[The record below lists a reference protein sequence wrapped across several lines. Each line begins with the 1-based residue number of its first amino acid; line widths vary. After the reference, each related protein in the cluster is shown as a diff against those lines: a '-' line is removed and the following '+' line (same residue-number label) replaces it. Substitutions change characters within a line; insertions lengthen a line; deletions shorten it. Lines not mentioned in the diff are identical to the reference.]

1 MTPGVTGRPGVVFIL
16 DRKWYYRSSHSVGS
30 GREQGVNDMGIDS
43 VAVIGSGTMGRGI
56 AQSAALLGKRVVLFD
71 LTDDL
76 LHQAARSIAE
86 SIAEGVRRGK
96 TEASQAESANRFM
109 RLTTD
114 LEQAAQADL
123 VIEAVP
129 EDLELKRKVF
139 ARLDVAAPAHTILA
153 SNTSSLSISAIASA
167 TQRPDRVI
175 GLHFFNPAHL
185 MKLVEI
191 IRGDL
196 TGEDTIMLSRT
207 FVESLGKTPVM
218 CIDTPAFIVN
228 RIARPFYGEA
238 FRMLGERVADPET
251 IDRLIG
257 SLGFRMGPFELLDLI
272 GLDVNLAVTKSVYDA
287 YFQDPKYRPHP
298 IQQRMVDSGRLGR
311 KSGRG
316 FYHYS
321 E

>member
-1 MTPGVTGRPGVVFIL
+1 MNI
-16 DRKWYYRSSHSVGS
+16 
-30 GREQGVNDMGIDS
+30 ES

-56 AQSAALLGKRVVLFD
+56 AQSAALAGKRVILYD

-76 LHQAARSIAE
+76 LHWAAVAIAE
-86 SIAEGVRRGK
+86 DIAEGVRRGK
-96 TEASQAESANRFM
+96 TDTERADSANNFM
-109 RLTTD
+109 RTTTD
-114 LEQAAQADL
+114 LAQAAQADL

-139 ARLDVAAPAHTILA
+139 RQLDAEAPPQTILA
-153 SNTSSLSISAIASA
+153 SNTSSLSISAIAAA

-175 GLHFFNPAHL
+175 GLHYFNPAQR
-185 MKLVEI
+185 MRLVEI

-196 TGEDTIMLSRT
+196 TQEDTVTVCRK
-207 FVESLGKTPVM
+207 FVESLGKTPVL
-218 CIDTPAFIVN
+218 CGDTPAFIVN

-238 FRMLGERVADPET
+238 LRMLGERVADIET
-251 IDRLIG
+251 IDRLIA

-272 GLDVNLAVTKSVYDA
+272 GLDVNLAVTKSVYEA
-287 YFQDPKYRPHP
+287 CFHDPKYRPHP

-316 FYHYS
+316 FYDYS
-321 E
+321 EH